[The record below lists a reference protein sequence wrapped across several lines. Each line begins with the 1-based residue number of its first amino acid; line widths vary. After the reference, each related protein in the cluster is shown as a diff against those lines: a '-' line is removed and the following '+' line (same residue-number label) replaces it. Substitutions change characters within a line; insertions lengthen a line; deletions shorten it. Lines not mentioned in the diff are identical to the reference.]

1 MLVACRDCDDDDDDD
16 DDDDVEDNGM
26 RMRMTMR
33 PYVGSS
39 LFGMT
44 DADADA
50 ELWSHMVASS
60 RSGMTPRVWLVTMI
74 VTRQRFK
81 MIVEMIVMS
90 ACAIMSVCEVIEK
103 HKSKLSLFG
112 C

>member
-1 MLVACRDCDDDDDDD
+1 MMMIL
-16 DDDDVEDNGM
+16 
-26 RMRMTMR
+26 RMMMR

-50 ELWSHMVASS
+50 DAELWSHMVASS
-60 RSGMTPRVWLVTMI
+60 RSAMTPRVRLETMI

-81 MIVEMIVMS
+81 MIVELIVMS
-90 ACAIMSVCEVIEK
+90 ACAIMSICEVMEK
-103 HKSKLSLFG
+103 HKSKFSLLG
-112 C
+112 CSLVKRC

>member
-1 MLVACRDCDDDDDDD
+1 MLVACRDCDDDDD

-50 ELWSHMVASS
+50 DAELWSHMVASS

-74 VTRQRFK
+74 VTKQRFK
-81 MIVEMIVMS
+81 MIVEMLV
-90 ACAIMSVCEVIEK
+90 K
-103 HKSKLSLFG
+103 GLG
-112 C
+112 R

>member
-1 MLVACRDCDDDDDDD
+1 MMMIL
-16 DDDDVEDNGM
+16 M
-26 RMRMTMR
+26 MI

-60 RSGMTPRVWLVTMI
+60 RSGMTPRAWLVTMI

-81 MIVEMIVMS
+81 MIVEMLVGRVSIARALACIVTS
-90 ACAIMSVCEVIEK
+90 ACAIMSVCEVMEK
-103 HKSKLSLFG
+103 HKSKLSLLG

>member
-16 DDDDVEDNGM
+16 GVEDNGM

-39 LFGMT
+39 LLGMT

-50 ELWSHMVASS
+50 ELWVASS

-74 VTRQRFK
+74 VARQRFK
-81 MIVEMIVMS
+81 MMMEMIVMS
-90 ACAIMSVCEVIEK
+90 VCAIMSVCEVMEK
-103 HKSKLSLFG
+103 HKSKLSLLG

>member
-1 MLVACRDCDDDDDDD
+1 
-16 DDDDVEDNGM
+16 
-26 RMRMTMR
+26 MR

-74 VTRQRFK
+74 VTRQRSK
-81 MIVEMIVMS
+81 IIMEMLVGRVSIARALACKVF
-90 ACAIMSVCEVIEK
+90 CAIMSIGEVMEK
-103 HKSKLSLFG
+103 HKSKLSLLG